1 MINKE
6 RFRKG
11 LLILVLLA
19 ALVVVLPL
27 VAKAQNRSVW
37 SEEQLAVQQAR
48 KIALMLAENA
58 GTTAQG
64 SVSEQT
70 IPLDSYTSNIITGFE
85 ITSATVGPNS
95 LDAPCFACAP
105 SLTVQIPRPIKIIFP
120 NTQVE
125 YTFLHEFYWSG
136 YGGHTCRKI
145 MVALNLADRQ
155 ILHADAYETTCYE
168 GYGFTSFEDR
178 TMPAYLGEALLYG
191 LILLDDGSQ
200 TESYTRFRVDV
211 NYPYP

>member
-1 MINKE
+1 MKKE
-6 RFRKG
+6 TMGKG
-11 LLILVLLA
+11 LLILVILA

-27 VAKAQNRSVW
+27 AATAQNRAVW

-64 SVSEQT
+64 RVSEQT
-70 IPLDSYTSNIITGFE
+70 IPLDSYTPNIINGFE

-105 SLTVQIPRPIKIIFP
+105 SVAVQIPRPVKIVFP

-125 YTFLHEFYWSG
+125 YTFLHEFYWPG
-136 YGGHTCRKI
+136 YAGHTCRKI
-145 MVALNLADRQ
+145 MVAINLANQQ

-178 TMPAYLGEALLYG
+178 TMPAHLGEALLYG

-211 NYPYP
+211 SYPYP